1 MAPKTFTGQL
11 SSSVN
16 LILTPYFITSSV
28 CIPLGSWPR
37 CVLHHFFSSSTGS
50 ILGSCYASFSLIL
63 NPWLV
68 AASMTLTEC
77 SPCWSYRTHLWY
89 CNPVLRTRGER
100 PLQARGFAGVGVT
113 KASGKLAHSHPY
125 FLPLLEHSM
134 LFPSWTEPVGTWF
147 AVKGLIWWLWH
158 PFLDLLSVLYA
169 QGRLGGRGL

>member
-1 MAPKTFTGQL
+1 MAPKTFTGKL

-28 CIPLGSWPR
+28 CIPLESWPR

-89 CNPVLRTRGER
+89 CNPVLGTRGER
-100 PLQARGFAGVGVT
+100 PLQAQGFVGGGDKGQWEVGPLT
-113 KASGKLAHSHPY
+113 SIFPASSR
-125 FLPLLEHSM
+125 
-134 LFPSWTEPVGTWF
+134 T
-147 AVKGLIWWLWH
+147 
-158 PFLDLLSVLYA
+158 LYA
-169 QGRLGGRGL
+169 VPIMDRTSRYLVCSQRTYLMALTSIPRSPLCSICTG